1 MKPARVV
8 LVDDDP
14 SIRRLVTL
22 ALEDLPIDLVACASG
37 AEALAALRAA
47 PARLLITD
55 LMMPGMSGLELLQ
68 RLAEEPAL
76 RGGARLLVYSAG
88 LTAEAQAQLAGLDVW
103 RELAKPVSVLTL
115 VAAVE
120 EGLSGTAAPA
130 ASDAAA
136 REPPVG
142 EADAIRTHF
151 AGNAALFH
159 AFKAGCA
166 AQFRDDLHELQ
177 AALLARDGGSL
188 RRLGHNLKSVLHS
201 LGFALAA
208 GDARRLETAAAAS
221 DWAAC
226 TDHAAG
232 LHAALEPLASPAGQA
247 GSR

>member
-37 AEALAALRAA
+37 PEALAALRAA

-55 LMMPGMSGLELLQ
+55 LMMPGMSGPELLQ
-68 RLAEEPAL
+68 RLAAEPAL

-88 LTAEAQAQLAGLDVW
+88 LTAEAQARLAGLDVW

-120 EGLSGTAAPA
+120 EGLSGTTAPA
-130 ASDAAA
+130 VPDVAAG
-136 REPPVG
+136 EPPVG

-166 AQFRDDLHELQ
+166 VQFRDDLRQLQ
-177 AALLARDGGSL
+177 AALQARDSGSL
-188 RRLGHNLKSVLHS
+188 RRLGHNLKSVLYS

-208 GDARRLETAAAAS
+208 CDARRLETAAVAS

-226 TDHAAG
+226 AEHAAS
-232 LHAALEPLASPAGQA
+232 LRSALELLASPARQA
-247 GSR
+247 GLR